1 MFPKLALLALAGA
14 SAVQALT
21 LNTPTDVTSGG
32 RITLTWSAVQSD
44 PIFTLELHHPT
55 LLQDIAIAN
64 NVDPSLMQLD
74 ILMPIV
80 LARHVS
86 TLFLPMPFSSFHL
99 SSCRDDQY
107 VIRAV
112 NVSNIDDE
120 FARTGNFF
128 VGDTVS
134 SSAASGS
141 VTATNPPSGAS
152 TATSAPQ
159 TASTTRPNTSGTG
172 SNTASSTGSSGSE
185 APTNTPLNG
194 GNNGAGSI
202 GANLGLLVAAVGAVA
217 AAL

>member
-80 LARHVS
+80 LAR
-86 TLFLPMPFSSFHL
+86 
-99 SSCRDDQY
+99 DDQY

-152 TATSAPQ
+152 TTTSAPQ

-172 SNTASSTGSSGSE
+172 SNTASSTGQSGSE